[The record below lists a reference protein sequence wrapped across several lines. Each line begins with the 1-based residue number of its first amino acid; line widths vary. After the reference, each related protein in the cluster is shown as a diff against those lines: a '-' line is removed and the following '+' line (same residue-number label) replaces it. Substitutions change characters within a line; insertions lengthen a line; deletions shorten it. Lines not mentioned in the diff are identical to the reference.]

1 MEQYNKKCK
10 CSYFI
15 NGAIWALG
23 FFLIMLFFVAIT
35 LIFFKEPLS
44 NFYDKHIVVCEFQD
58 KELQSHKK
66 VLSDLVNKNKI
77 VALSDILSELS
88 SFYTIIITTLGILLG
103 LSGLLGYI
111 HIRALTKEEFEKNK
125 QFIEQEVKNH
135 FEHYT
140 KSVDFA
146 KTVGN
151 RVDEAMEGTQVDV
164 VNGKIE
170 RLENQIE
177 QLQNFQLYTNETIS
191 LPEK

>member
-1 MEQYNKKCK
+1 M
-10 CSYFI
+10 
-15 NGAIWALG
+15 
-23 FFLIMLFFVAIT
+23 
-35 LIFFKEPLS
+35 
-44 NFYDKHIVVCEFQD
+44 
-58 KELQSHKK
+58 
-66 VLSDLVNKNKI
+66 VNKNKI

-111 HIRALTKEEFEKNK
+111 HIRAFTKEEFEKNK